1 MSLDSDDLLIRFA
14 AGDPAAFDE
23 LVANMGPRLKG
34 YFLRQGAQSTTAED
48 LVQNVFVRLLQNVA
62 RYQAS
67 GRLDAFCLRIARNL
81 WIDHRRRGGRVFS
94 SDEAFDRADPGPGP
108 VQLADNDDRASF
120 LRVALGELD
129 SETRELLELA
139 VLQQLPYKEVSVML
153 EIPVGTVKSRVY
165 YSLRRLREKLNNL
178 GPQEDLS

>member
-1 MSLDSDDLLIRFA
+1 MSPGSDDLLIRFA
-14 AGDPAAFDE
+14 AGDSAAFDE
-23 LVANMGPRLKG
+23 LVASMGPRLKG
-34 YFLRQGAQSTTAED
+34 YFLRQGAQSSTAED

-94 SDEAFDRADPGPGP
+94 ADDSLERVDPGPGP
-108 VQLADNDDRASF
+108 VQLADNDDRALH
-120 LRVALGELD
+120 LRHALQELD
-129 SETRELLELA
+129 EDTRELLELA
-139 VLQQLPYKEVSVML
+139 VLQQLPYKEVSVIL
-153 EIPVGTVKSRVY
+153 EIPVGTIKSRVY
-165 YSLRRLREKLNNL
+165 YSLRKLRDKLHTL